1 MKKEL
6 IFLSF
11 FFLNYRLKL
20 STFHRTYILFIFE
33 KLRIASRMKFHRHR
47 DSICPQEGAQQA
59 SRAVWINSGLKRRRI
74 LRFSTREALIRAI
87 SIRECVAV
95 DNRFAVTCN
104 DHGHETVRGGAL
116 SAWNVDE
123 VNERFKL
130 AFRYSRNDLFARRY
144 CAPLRQHSVDETTHI
159 ISRTVRYFSGLHIVT
174 SPPPSPVSEFNK
186 RGGCRLLSLAR
197 ARETIDGRL

>member
-1 MKKEL
+1 
-6 IFLSF
+6 
-11 FFLNYRLKL
+11 
-20 STFHRTYILFIFE
+20 
-33 KLRIASRMKFHRHR
+33 MKFHGHR
-47 DSICPQEGAQQA
+47 GSICPQEGAQQA
-59 SRAVWINSGLKRRRI
+59 SRTVWINSGLKRRRI

-174 SPPPSPVSEFNK
+174 SLPPFLNLINEGVVCWVSHELE
-186 RGGCRLLSLAR
+186 RLLMVAYKSVSSIGYFYSLPSSVEFEYYA
-197 ARETIDGRL
+197 EGILGYFLFLVKFYV

>member
-1 MKKEL
+1 
-6 IFLSF
+6 
-11 FFLNYRLKL
+11 
-20 STFHRTYILFIFE
+20 
-33 KLRIASRMKFHRHR
+33 MKFHGHR
-47 DSICPQEGAQQA
+47 GSICPQEGAQQA
-59 SRAVWINSGLKRRRI
+59 NRAVWINSGLKRRRI

-104 DHGHETVRGGAL
+104 DHGHETVRGGTL

-174 SPPPSPVSEFNK
+174 SPPPSSVSEFNK
-186 RGGCRLLSLAR
+186 RGGCPLLSLTR

>member
-33 KLRIASRMKFHRHR
+33 KLRIASRMKFHGHR
-47 DSICPQEGAQQA
+47 GSICPQEGAQQA

>member
-1 MKKEL
+1 
-6 IFLSF
+6 
-11 FFLNYRLKL
+11 
-20 STFHRTYILFIFE
+20 
-33 KLRIASRMKFHRHR
+33 MKFHRHR
-47 DSICPQEGAQQA
+47 GSICPQEGAQQA

-144 CAPLRQHSVDETTHI
+144 CASIPWTRRRISFRGLSDIFRGYILSPRLPL
-159 ISRTVRYFSGLHIVT
+159 
-174 SPPPSPVSEFNK
+174 PPFLNLINEGGVVCWVSHELE
-186 RGGCRLLSLAR
+186 RLLMVAYKSVSSIGYFYSLPSSVEFEYYA
-197 ARETIDGRL
+197 EGILGYFLFLVKFYV